1 MPKHYT
7 TKKHNKRSS
16 RKTRSRSQRGGGS
29 TPPLYNPGNAGAFK
43 NNALVGDAA
52 VQVYISAVQ
61 KNKNINLNDDISVDI
76 SVVRDK
82 LTILLLNA
90 SYLLSKSQ
98 LQTVVT
104 SLSTTTGFDAFGD
117 ALKMIDSMIDSMKNQ
132 DYMVVLANFH
142 RNFLFPA
149 INTLGQEQLEV
160 LHNRIM
166 ELVESKLN

>member
-43 NNALVGDAA
+43 NNALVSDAA
-52 VQVYISAVQ
+52 VQVYISAVNQ
-61 KNKNINLNDDISVDI
+61 NKNIDFNVDI

-90 SYLLSKSQ
+90 SYLLSKFQ
-98 LQTVVT
+98 
-104 SLSTTTGFDAFGD
+104 
-117 ALKMIDSMIDSMKNQ
+117 
-132 DYMVVLANFH
+132 
-142 RNFLFPA
+142 
-149 INTLGQEQLEV
+149 
-160 LHNRIM
+160 
-166 ELVESKLN
+166 